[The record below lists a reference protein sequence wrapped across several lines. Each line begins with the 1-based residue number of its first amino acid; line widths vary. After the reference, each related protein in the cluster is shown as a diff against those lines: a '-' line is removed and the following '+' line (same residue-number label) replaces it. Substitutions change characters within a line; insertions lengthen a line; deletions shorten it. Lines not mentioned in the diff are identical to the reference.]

1 MQTAEA
7 AGCAEKGEQAGWWSQ
22 AAVYAALL
30 DVGVVFVAFWSI
42 SRLERESQAWYG
54 EGWFHCLDFGLRA
67 PHLSPLGHAWA
78 LRITLCYQRDPV

>member
-1 MQTAEA
+1 MPATLLFCVSQRRRKKWAMQTAEA

-42 SRLERESQAWYG
+42 SR
-54 EGWFHCLDFGLRA
+54 
-67 PHLSPLGHAWA
+67 
-78 LRITLCYQRDPV
+78 